1 MHRLFLLAALCLLI
15 AGCANDPPLDYLVG
29 GIDHPI
35 PENAVYLGRSRWTG
49 KVLYRD
55 DRSAVP
61 STAAK

>member
-1 MHRLFLLAALCLLI
+1 MHRSFLLAALCLLI
-15 AGCANDPPLDYLVG
+15 AGCANDPPYDYLIG

-49 KVLYRD
+49 KVLYKD
-55 DRSAVP
+55 DQRAVQ